1 MRMLFKSLSVT
12 ILLFSRYIY
21 ITMYQLEIGG
31 INKTKFKKMC
41 MRQTLVPIYNTN
53 EFYRSFAVI
62 AWWVW
67 SFLIL
72 RKQLLLYNVIF
83 IKKSICMMIMVSN
96 ISSLSKNLLNITKY
110 FGNTFWKPFNAKFSK
125 FRILWKLE

>member
-1 MRMLFKSLSVT
+1 
-12 ILLFSRYIY
+12 
-21 ITMYQLEIGG
+21 MYQLEIGG
-31 INKTKFKKMC
+31 INKIKFKKMR
-41 MRQTLVPIYNTN
+41 MRQTLLPIYNTN

-110 FGNTFWKPFNAKFSK
+110 FGNTFWKPFHVKFSK

>member
-31 INKTKFKKMC
+31 INKTKLKKMR

-62 AWWVW
+62 A
-67 SFLIL
+67 
-72 RKQLLLYNVIF
+72 
-83 IKKSICMMIMVSN
+83 
-96 ISSLSKNLLNITKY
+96 
-110 FGNTFWKPFNAKFSK
+110 
-125 FRILWKLE
+125 